1 MSLLWTDRRSTCDCN
16 ERTRTGVA
24 GTAGGAPRAEQV
36 GKITAMANRV
46 RAPLSLVPSPA
57 RRETTDAELAQAL
70 AAGEHWAVGELW
82 HRFAPMV
89 LTLAERALGSRSDAE
104 DLAQEVFCRAC
115 QHASSL
121 RDPNSLRSFVYSIA
135 IRVLKTSLRYRRLR
149 SWLSFQQ
156 PETLADVSHWTL
168 DVESRDLLKKFYALL
183 DRLPARDRVVFVL
196 RRVESMTIEEIA
208 ALMEISES
216 TVKRSLN
223 QASRRL
229 SRWVDMEPALAE
241 LAAGNF
247 GGKHE
252 P

>member
-1 MSLLWTDRRSTCDCN
+1 
-16 ERTRTGVA
+16 
-24 GTAGGAPRAEQV
+24 
-36 GKITAMANRV
+36 MANRV

-57 RRETTDAELAQAL
+57 RRETTDAELAVAL
-70 AAGEHWAVGELW
+70 AADEPWAVGELW
-82 HRFAPMV
+82 RRFAPMV

-115 QHASSL
+115 QRASSL

-149 SWLSFQQ
+149 HWLSFQR
-156 PETLADVSHWTL
+156 PETLTDLSHWTL

-183 DRLPARDRVVFVL
+183 DRLSSRDRVVFVL

-208 ALMEISES
+208 TLMQISES

-229 SRWVDMEPALAE
+229 SRWVEMEPALAE

-252 P
+252 Q